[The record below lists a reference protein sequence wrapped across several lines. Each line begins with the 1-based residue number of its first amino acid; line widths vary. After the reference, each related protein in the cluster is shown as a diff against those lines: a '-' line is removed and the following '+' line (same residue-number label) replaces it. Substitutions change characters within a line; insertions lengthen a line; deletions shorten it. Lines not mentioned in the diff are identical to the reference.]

1 MPIVF
6 RKNIAAG
13 TELSIWRIAESSEQL
28 YSKLQLD
35 ERERAVFDS
44 FKNQHKRSLHW
55 LGSRVLLRT
64 LLNTDKYINLKIDEH
79 RKPYLANLPHQVS
92 ISHSHDF
99 AAVMVSLAGPVGVD
113 IEEISPKIEK
123 IARRFLL
130 PEELSFIAHK
140 ADIGHATDIGTTVSI
155 GHTAGPNRTGASQSA
170 RLQHLYACWSI
181 KEAIYKWHGKGGLAF
196 QGGIILQSFPLE
208 KEGTVR
214 ANVLLDGQWTEIK
227 AYYREFEGYM
237 LAWCY

>member
-6 RKNIAAG
+6 RKNITQG
-13 TELSIWRIAESSEQL
+13 TELSIWRIAESADQL

-35 ERERAVFDS
+35 ERERAIFDS

-64 LLNTDKYINLKIDEH
+64 LLNTDKYINLKIDES
-79 RKPYLANLPHQVS
+79 RKPYLANLPYQVS

-99 AAVMVSLAGPVGVD
+99 AAVMVSRNGPVGIDV
-113 IEEISPKIEK
+113 EEISPKIEK
-123 IARRFLL
+123 VASRFLL
-130 PEELSFIAHK
+130 PAELEFI
-140 ADIGHATDIGTTVSI
+140 GERSGSRSSP
-155 GHTAGPNRTGASQSA
+155 G
-170 RLQHLYACWSI
+170 RLLYLYACWSI
-181 KEAIYKWHGKGGLAF
+181 KEAIYKWYGKGGIAF
-196 QGGIILQSFPLE
+196 RGGIILQPFDLQE
-208 KEGTVR
+208 EGRVC
-214 ANVLLDGQWTEIK
+214 AKVCLDGTWTTMY

>member
-6 RKNIAAG
+6 RKNIAEG
-13 TELSIWRIAESSEQL
+13 TELSIWRIAESADQL

-64 LLNTDKYINLKIDEH
+64 LLNTDKYINLKIDEY

-99 AAVMVSLAGPVGVD
+99 AAVMVSLNGPVGVD

-123 IARRFLL
+123 VAFRFLL
-130 PEELSFIAHK
+130 PEELSFIAEK
-140 ADIGHATDIGTTVSI
+140 
-155 GHTAGPNRTGASQSA
+155 TAGAASADGEA
-170 RLQHLYACWSI
+170 RLHHLYACWSV

-196 QGGIILQSFPLE
+196 QGGIILQPFPLE
-208 KEGTVR
+208 KEGCVR
-214 ANVLLDGQWTEIK
+214 AKVLLDGQWKEIN
-227 AYYREFEGYM
+227 ACYREFEGYM